1 MPHHIR
7 TDNEIA
13 AGRMYQESRDP
24 LRGERGAFHSPFDGD
39 DPVPLPPVLD
49 LDAMPDLDDYL
60 DGDPDDAYDMT
71 VSNGGARFRMPWE
84 PTL

>member
-1 MPHHIR
+1 MPHHTR

-13 AGRMYQESRDP
+13 AGRRYQESRD
-24 LRGERGAFHSPFDGD
+24 PFDGD

-49 LDAMPDLDDYL
+49 LDAMPDEDDYL

>member
-1 MPHHIR
+1 MPHHTR

-13 AGRMYQESRDP
+13 AARAYQESQDP
-24 LRGERGAFHSPFDGD
+24 LRGNRGAFDSPFDGD
-39 DPVPLPPVLD
+39 DPVPLPPTLD
-49 LDAMPDLDDYL
+49 WGAMPDEDDYL

-84 PTL
+84 PSL